1 MSSLI
6 FYTDASQALVATDTL
21 AVKPG
26 GAPRLFCIKAI
37 YLPHLRT
44 IIAGT
49 GLGMFAGD
57 WANHVNNRLIVAGL
71 RNLDYHTPD
80 GSRTL
85 WTHAKERDDIP
96 NSLTT
101 TVYQIGVSEDDGEV
115 RAFAYRSA
123 NDFGEVR
130 AFAYRSANDFES
142 EPLGHGT
149 RAKPECAFPSEGHL
163 LHHLQPMMIEQRA
176 IQDAMPPE
184 DRLYIGGEC
193 VVMHLTKETCVTST
207 LFRFKDYAD
216 QLGKIFGRFE
226 K

>member
-26 GAPRLFCIKAI
+26 GAPLLFCSKAI

-80 GSRTL
+80 GLRTL
-85 WTHAKERDDIP
+85 WAHAKERDDIP

-123 NDFGEVR
+123 NDF
-130 AFAYRSANDFES
+130 ES
-142 EPLGHGT
+142 EHLGHGT

-176 IQDAMPPE
+176 IQDAKPPE

-193 VVMHLTKETCVTST
+193 VVMHLTKETCATST
-207 LFRFKDYAD
+207 LFRFEDYAD
-216 QLGKIFGRFE
+216 QLGEIFGRFQ

>member
-1 MSSLI
+1 M
-6 FYTDASQALVATDTL
+6 
-21 AVKPG
+21 
-26 GAPRLFCIKAI
+26 FCSKAI
-37 YLPHLRT
+37 YLPHMRT

-57 WANHVNNRLIVAGL
+57 WANYVNNRLIVAGL
-71 RNLDYHTPD
+71 RNLDHHTPD
-80 GSRTL
+80 GLRTL

-96 NSLTT
+96 NSITT

-115 RAFAYRSA
+115 RAFAYRST
-123 NDFGEVR
+123 
-130 AFAYRSANDFES
+130 NDFES

-176 IQDAMPPE
+176 IQDAKPPD

-193 VVMHLTKETCVTST
+193 VVMHLTKETCAIST
-207 LFRFKDYAD
+207 LFRFEDYAN
-216 QLGKIFGRFE
+216 QLAEIFGRFQ
-226 K
+226 KGAG